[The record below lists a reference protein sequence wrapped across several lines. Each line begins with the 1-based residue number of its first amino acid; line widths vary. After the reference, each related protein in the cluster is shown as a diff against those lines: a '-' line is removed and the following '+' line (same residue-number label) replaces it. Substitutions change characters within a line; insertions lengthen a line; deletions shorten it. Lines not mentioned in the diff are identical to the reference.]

1 MTHFAHLAQLMFN
14 RPLAIREDKAAIIL
28 SALAPRLGISAL
40 RLPDGRIRAFDD
52 DSEPVVVID
61 EGGRASDPVERQGY
75 DIISGVACIE
85 VTGTLVQRQGG
96 LRPWSGMTGYNAIR
110 ANLFGALADPAAK
123 ALVLAIDSPGGDCA
137 GLFDLTDAIAAIR
150 GKGKPIWAILDET
163 AASAAYAIA
172 AACDVVTV
180 PRTGY
185 TGSIGVIVLHADVSK
200 MLDKE
205 GITVSILQYGARKAD
220 GQPAIPLSD
229 PARAALQDD
238 IDAVGELFVS
248 SVARYRNIA
257 ADKVRAQQARVF
269 LGDAGVQAGLADRVS
284 SPADA
289 FSALLKSLK

>member
-14 RPLAIREDKAAIIL
+14 RPLAIRADKAAIIL

-40 RLPDGRIRAFDD
+40 RLPDGQIRAFDD
-52 DSEPVVVID
+52 DSEPLVVID
-61 EGGRASDPVERQGY
+61 ESGQPSDPVERRGY
-75 DIISGVACIE
+75 DIIAGVACIE

-96 LRPWSGMTGYNAIR
+96 LRPFSGMTGYNALR
-110 ANLFGALADPAAK
+110 ANFFAALADPAAK
-123 ALVLAIDSPGGDCA
+123 AIAFAIDSPGGDCA
-137 GLFDLTDAIAAIR
+137 GLFDLTDAIFGAR
-150 GKGKPIWAILDET
+150 GKGKPIWGILDET

-200 MLDKE
+200 MLEKE

-229 PARAALQDD
+229 PAREALQAD
-238 IDAVGELFVS
+238 IDAVGGLFVS
-248 SVARYRNIA
+248 SVARYRGVDAEKI
-257 ADKVRAQQARVF
+257 RSQQARVF
-269 LGDAGVQAGLADRVS
+269 LGAAGVEAGLANRVS
-284 SPADA
+284 SPAEA
-289 FSALLKSLK
+289 FGDLVKSLK